1 MDTERKMGYI
11 NERKRQQRREHK
23 LRKFTT
29 LFLIYWVGFSLTIMI
44 FFKYK
49 INELYELNRKTQLQI
64 ELLKE
69 QLDNYNEKDIR
80 KSNGGKYNT
89 WTDEV
94 CDNKQNM
101 RIYQMAWAK
110 VCVIFYYKNLETD
123 ISCPT

>member
-1 MDTERKMGYI
+1 MDTERKMRYI

-64 ELLKE
+64 ELFKE
-69 QLDNYNEKDIR
+69 QFNNYNEKDIR

-94 CDNKQNM
+94 CDNK
-101 RIYQMAWAK
+101 
-110 VCVIFYYKNLETD
+110 
-123 ISCPT
+123 

>member
-1 MDTERKMGYI
+1 MDTEDKKWYI
-11 NERKRQQRREHK
+11 NECNRRQCREHK

-69 QLDNYNEKDIR
+69 QLNNYNEKDIR
-80 KSNGGKYNT
+80 KSNSGKYNT

-94 CDNKQNM
+94 CDNK
-101 RIYQMAWAK
+101 
-110 VCVIFYYKNLETD
+110 
-123 ISCPT
+123 

>member
-1 MDTERKMGYI
+1 MDTEDKKWYI
-11 NERKRQQRREHK
+11 NERNRRQRREHK

-69 QLDNYNEKDIR
+69 QLDNYNEEDIR
-80 KSNGGKYNT
+80 KSNSGKYNT

-94 CDNKQNM
+94 CVNK
-101 RIYQMAWAK
+101 
-110 VCVIFYYKNLETD
+110 
-123 ISCPT
+123 

>member
-1 MDTERKMGYI
+1 MDTEDKKWYI

-29 LFLIYWVGFSLTIMI
+29 LFLIYWVGFSLTIM
-44 FFKYK
+44 FFFINR

-69 QLDNYNEKDIR
+69 QRNNYNEKDIR

-94 CDNKQNM
+94 CDNK
-101 RIYQMAWAK
+101 
-110 VCVIFYYKNLETD
+110 
-123 ISCPT
+123 

>member
-1 MDTERKMGYI
+1 MSYI
-11 NERKRQQRREHK
+11 NECNRRQRREYK

-80 KSNGGKYNT
+80 KSNDGKYNT

-94 CDNKQNM
+94 CDNK
-101 RIYQMAWAK
+101 
-110 VCVIFYYKNLETD
+110 
-123 ISCPT
+123 